1 MLKKIGIKVV
11 SIDST
16 TKSQTVSIAALL
28 NKITDETE
36 PRDFPTGNDD
46 IAVICYTSG
55 TTGRSKGAMI
65 THRNLIVNMLDLK
78 NIWRWTDKD
87 ILLHILPLF
96 HVHGLFVALHG
107 ALNTGSTVIMHDH
120 FDPGRVWHTL
130 AEKKCTMMMGVPTI
144 YQRLM
149 NEWDKLKSKP
159 DLSVMR
165 VFISGSAPLSVN
177 LFARFYK
184 ATGFKILERY
194 GMTETGVNT
203 SNAYDPDGRKPGSVG
218 FPLPGVS
225 LKIVDGNYRNV
236 VPGEI
241 GEVIL
246 KGDNVLKVIGKCRKR
261 LTSHLLMAG
270 FVPET

>member
-1 MLKKIGIKVV
+1 MFLTYGDGASRVWNLANKGQILTNEPPKDNFINRANREFTSIKSFFNVYPSKDFIV
-11 SIDST
+11 NSIDKISR
-16 TKSQTVSIAALL
+16 
-28 NKITDETE
+28 ITDETE

-184 ATGFKILERY
+184 ATGFKILPS
-194 GMTETGVNT
+194 TA
-203 SNAYDPDGRKPGSVG
+203 SIIP
-218 FPLPGVS
+218 FL
-225 LKIVDGNYRNV
+225 
-236 VPGEI
+236 
-241 GEVIL
+241 
-246 KGDNVLKVIGKCRKR
+246 
-261 LTSHLLMAG
+261 
-270 FVPET
+270 